1 MAAFANEVL
10 IQGAQGRQEVVAV
23 RYLDGGLAR
32 VGDAQAVVCFF
43 GERGLPD
50 IIPNRAHGEGFG
62 GGDELDG
69 FGTGA
74 ASADGSVVPPIEIM
88 GRVVAAVVEA
98 FEV

>member
-1 MAAFANEVL
+1 M
-10 IQGAQGRQEVVAV
+10 IAV
-23 RYLDGGLAR
+23 RYFGSGLAR

-50 IIPNRAHGEGFG
+50 IIPNRAHSNRVGC
-62 GGDELDG
+62 GDELDG

-74 ASADGSVVPPIEIM
+74 ASADGTVVPPIEIM
-88 GRVVAAVVEA
+88 GRVVAAVVKA